1 MFILATNAEFWGIS
15 ECTASA
21 SNQCKNGLKHLFT
34 WTNSVAMYKIKP
46 LLKENVPVRGI
57 LKIHL
62 KNTVVYKTKR
72 KLWHEFFI
80 MVLYPHVIRHE
91 NIQRWQ
97 NSS

>member
-46 LLKENVPVRGI
+46 LLNENVLVRGI
-57 LKIHL
+57 
-62 KNTVVYKTKR
+62 
-72 KLWHEFFI
+72 
-80 MVLYPHVIRHE
+80 
-91 NIQRWQ
+91 
-97 NSS
+97 